1 MTFGDA
7 CVTAYGI
14 VLISHPYKDYDVKRC
29 GAVTEELGHDGLHPC
44 YSFK

>member
-14 VLISHPYKDYDVKRC
+14 VLISHPYKDYDVKCC
-29 GAVTEELGHDGLHPC
+29 GAVTEEFSHNGLHS
-44 YSFK
+44 YYRFK